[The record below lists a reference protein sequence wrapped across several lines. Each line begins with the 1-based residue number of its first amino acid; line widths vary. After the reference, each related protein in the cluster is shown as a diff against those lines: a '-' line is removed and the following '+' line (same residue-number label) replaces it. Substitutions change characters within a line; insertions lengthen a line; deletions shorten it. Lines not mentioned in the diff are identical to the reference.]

1 MSALSTVGD
10 YVDAARRLLQDVIP
24 DYRYPDVDLVE
35 ALNLGLL
42 EMRRLRPDLLRAY
55 FRTAIPTYTATTSGL
70 NTLVQVDAQYRVALL
85 YYICGQ
91 AQLRDDENNEDARAT
106 VFLNKFV
113 AQMLTI
119 QS

>member
-1 MSALSTVGD
+1 MD
-10 YVDAARRLLQDVIP
+10 P
-24 DYRYPDVDLVE
+24 
-35 ALNLGLL
+35 
-42 EMRRLRPDLLRAY
+42 M
-55 FRTAIPTYTATTSGL
+55 
-70 NTLVQVDAQYRVALL
+70 YRVSLL

-91 AQLRDDENNEDARAT
+91 AQLRDDENTQDARAS

>member
-1 MSALSTVGD
+1 MALDTVAD
-10 YVDAARRLLQDVIP
+10 YVRDARVLLQDTIA
-24 DYRYPDVDLVE
+24 DYRYSDSELVE

-42 EMRRLRPDLLRAY
+42 EMRRLRPELVRSY
-55 FRTAIPTYTATTSGL
+55 FSSSIPTFSSTAMTAA
-70 NTLVQVDAQYRVALL
+70 VPVDYQYRVALL

-91 AQLRDDENNEDARAT
+91 AQLRDDESTQDARAT

-119 QS
+119 QA

>member
-1 MSALSTVGD
+1 MALDTVAD
-10 YVDAARRLLQDVIP
+10 YVRDARVLLQDTVA
-24 DYRYPDVDLVE
+24 DYRYSDAELVE
-35 ALNLGLL
+35 NLNLGLM
-42 EMRRLRPDLLRAY
+42 EIRRLRPELVRAY
-55 FRTAIPTYTATTSGL
+55 FRTTIPSYSSTAMSAT
-70 NTLVQVDAQYRVALL
+70 VPMDQQYRVSLL

-91 AQLRDDENNEDARAT
+91 AQLRDDENTQDSRAT

>member
-1 MSALSTVGD
+1 M
-10 YVDAARRLLQDVIP
+10 
-24 DYRYPDVDLVE
+24 
-35 ALNLGLL
+35 
-42 EMRRLRPDLLRAY
+42 
-55 FRTAIPTYTATTSGL
+55 
-70 NTLVQVDAQYRVALL
+70 YRVSLL

-91 AQLRDDENNEDARAT
+91 AQLRDDENTQDARAS